1 MERLIKETIERAI
14 ENKEVAGVN
23 FLVYK
28 DGKEL
33 IYAEGGVQNID
44 TKAPVFTD

>member
-1 MERLIKETIERAI
+1 MGMKKLIDEAILRAI
-14 ENKEVAGVN
+14 ETKEVAGVN

-44 TKAPVFTD
+44 DNKPF